1 MSNSITEFI
10 DLLSLQVNRAV
21 YVWGGNGE
29 NILQMS
35 DPAAWIERRETS
47 AENVEK
53 DLALYEKRKAAGID
67 PIRAF
72 DCSGLVYWALKQLGA
87 IDRDLSSRGLYS
99 ESEKITEKDLQPGD
113 LVFHAQ
119 ATKDARGPL
128 PAV

>member
-1 MSNSITEFI
+1 MQPTIQNFL
-10 DLLSLQVNRAV
+10 DLLESQVGRGI

-29 NILQMS
+29 NLLQMN
-35 DPAAWIERRETS
+35 DPATWIERRETS

-87 IDRDLSSRGLYS
+87 IEHDLSLCNNDYETYLTNGYVQRY
-99 ESEKITEKDLQPGD
+99 KTDNIK
-113 LVFHAQ
+113 
-119 ATKDARGPL
+119 K
-128 PAV
+128 